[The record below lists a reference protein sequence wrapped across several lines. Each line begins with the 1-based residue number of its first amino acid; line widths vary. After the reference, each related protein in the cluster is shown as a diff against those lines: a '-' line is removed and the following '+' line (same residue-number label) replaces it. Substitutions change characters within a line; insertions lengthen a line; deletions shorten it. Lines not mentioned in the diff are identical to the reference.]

1 VYKAIHDARR
11 KLRVALLARGVTLA
25 EALEVFEKGSRP

>member
-11 KLRVALLARGVTLA
+11 KLRAALLARGVTLA
-25 EALEVFEKGSRP
+25 EALKIFEKGLRP